1 MVPKQQE
8 AMSARETILAN
19 IMSNQPLGQELPV
32 VDVSAVIQYQSNLT
46 QFKTVLDCIGGIAVE
61 ITCWTALQDM
71 MQDDLTAGKRV
82 VNAIAEI
89 ASIDPALARLE
100 ATELA
105 TVQRAYLKGGIA
117 VAENG
122 SIWLDEAAMVNRL
135 LPFIAEHLVIVIES
149 KNIVATMHHAYQQ
162 VSSFDTG
169 FGMFL
174 AGPSK
179 TADIEQSLVI
189 GAHGARSLMVCIIP

>member
-1 MVPKQQE
+1 
-8 AMSARETILAN
+8 MSERETILAG
-19 IMSNQPLGQELPV
+19 IMANQPLSQDLPV
-32 VDVSAVIQYQSNLT
+32 IDVSAVIQYKSNLS
-46 QFKTVLDCIGGIAVE
+46 QFKTVLESIGGKAID
-61 ITCWTALQDM
+61 ISDWTALQNM
-71 MQDDLTAGKRV
+71 MQDDLAAGKRL
-82 VNAIAEI
+82 VNTIAEVG
-89 ASIDPALARLE
+89 SIDPVLARLE

-122 SIWLDEAAMVNRL
+122 SIWLDETAMVNRL
-135 LPFIAEHLVIVIES
+135 LPFIAEHLVIVIEA

-189 GAHGARSLMVCIIP
+189 GAHGARSLLVCIIP

>member
-1 MVPKQQE
+1 
-8 AMSARETILAN
+8 MSARETILAG
-19 IMSNQPLGQELPV
+19 IMANQPLGQELPV
-32 VDVSAVIQYQSNLT
+32 IDVSAVIQYESNLN
-46 QFKTVLDCIGGIAVE
+46 QFKTVLESIGGKAVE
-61 ITCWTALQDM
+61 ISGWTALQDM
-71 MQDDLTAGKRV
+71 MQSDLAQGKRV
-82 VNAIAEI
+82 VNVIAEI
-89 ASIDPALARLE
+89 GSIDPTLAGLE
-100 ATELA
+100 AAELA
-105 TVQRAYLKGGIA
+105 TVQRAYVKGGIA

-135 LPFIAEHLVIVIES
+135 LPFIAEHLVIVIEA

-162 VSSFDTG
+162 VASFDTG

-189 GAHGARSLMVCIIP
+189 GAHGARSLMVCIIQ

>member
-1 MVPKQQE
+1 
-8 AMSARETILAN
+8 MSARETILAG
-19 IMSNQPLGQELPV
+19 IMANQPLSQELPV
-32 VDVSAVIQYQSNLT
+32 IDVSAVIQYKSNIS
-46 QFKTVLDCIGGIAVE
+46 QFKTVLESIGGKAVE
-61 ITCWTALQDM
+61 ISGWTALQDM
-71 MQDDLTAGKRV
+71 MQVDLEQGKRV

-89 ASIDPALARLE
+89 GSKDPTLANLE
-100 ATELA
+100 AAELA
-105 TVQRAYLKGGIA
+105 TVQRAYVKGGIA

-135 LPFIAEHLVIVIES
+135 LPFIAEHLVIVIEA

-189 GAHGARSLMVCIIP
+189 GAHGARSLLVCIIP

>member
-1 MVPKQQE
+1 
-8 AMSARETILAN
+8 MSARETILAG
-19 IMSNQPLGQELPV
+19 IMANQPLGQDLPV
-32 VDVSAVIQYQSNLT
+32 IDVSAVIQYQSNLT
-46 QFKTVLDCIGGIAVE
+46 QFKTVLESIGGKAVE
-61 ITCWTALQDM
+61 ISGWTALQDM
-71 MQDDLTAGKRV
+71 MQADLEQGKGV

-89 ASIDPALARLE
+89 GSIDPALASLE
-100 ATELA
+100 AAELA
-105 TVQRAYLKGGIA
+105 SVQRAYLKGGIA

-122 SIWLDEAAMVNRL
+122 SIWLDEASMINRL

-149 KNIVATMHHAYQQ
+149 NNIVATMHHAYQQ

-189 GAHGARSLMVCIIP
+189 GAHGARSLLVCIIP

>member
-1 MVPKQQE
+1 
-8 AMSARETILAN
+8 MSARETILAG
-19 IMSNQPLGQELPV
+19 IMANQPLSQELPMI
-32 VDVSAVIQYQSNLT
+32 DVSAVIQYDNNVS
-46 QFKTVLDCIGGIAVE
+46 QFKTVLESIGGKAID
-61 ITCWTALQDM
+61 ISGWTALQNM
-71 MQDDLTAGKRV
+71 MQDDLVSGKRV
-82 VNAIAEI
+82 VNAIAEVG
-89 ASIDPALARLE
+89 SIDPVLVRLE

-122 SIWLDEAAMVNRL
+122 SIWLDETAMVNRL
-135 LPFIAEHLVIVIES
+135 LPFIAEHLVIVIEA

-189 GAHGARSLMVCIIP
+189 GAHGARSLLVCIIP

>member
-1 MVPKQQE
+1 LVSKQQTK
-8 AMSARETILAN
+8 MSARETILAG
-19 IMSNQPLGQELPV
+19 IMANQPLSQDLPV
-32 VDVSAVIQYQSNLT
+32 IDVSAVIQYKSNLS
-46 QFKTVLDCIGGIAVE
+46 QFKTVLESIGGKAID
-61 ITCWTALQDM
+61 ISDWTALQNM
-71 MQDDLTAGKRV
+71 MQDDLAAGKRL
-82 VNAIAEI
+82 VNTIAEVG
-89 ASIDPALARLE
+89 SIDPVLARLE

-122 SIWLDEAAMVNRL
+122 SIWLDETAMVNRL
-135 LPFIAEHLVIVIES
+135 LPFIAEHLVIVIEA

-189 GAHGARSLMVCIIP
+189 GAHGARSLLVCIIP

>member
-1 MVPKQQE
+1 
-8 AMSARETILAN
+8 MSARESILAN
-19 IMSNQPLGQELPV
+19 IMANQPVSQELPTI
-32 VDVSAVIQYQSNLT
+32 DLQAVIHYDNLLQ
-46 QFKTVLDCIGGIAVE
+46 QFKTVLEGIGGKTMEISGWDAVQE
-61 ITCWTALQDM
+61 MLQA
-71 MQDDLTAGKRV
+71 DLQEGKQI
-82 VNAIAEI
+82 VNAIAELGT
-89 ASIDPALARLE
+89 IDTNLATQKAE
-100 ATELA
+100 ELA
-105 TVQRAYLKGGIA
+105 SVQRAFLKGGIA

-122 SIWLDEAAMVNRL
+122 SIWVDEAAMVNRL
-135 LPFIAEHLVIVIES
+135 LPFIAEHLVLVIEQ

-189 GAHGARSLMVCIIP
+189 GAHGARSLLVCILTN

>member
-1 MVPKQQE
+1 
-8 AMSARETILAN
+8 MSARETILAG
-19 IMSNQPLGQELPV
+19 IMANQPLGQELPV
-32 VDVSAVIQYQSNLT
+32 IDVSAVIQYESNLN
-46 QFKTVLDCIGGIAVE
+46 QFKTVLESIGGKAVE
-61 ITCWTALQDM
+61 ITGWTALQDL
-71 MQDDLTAGKRV
+71 MQDDLAAGKKI

-89 ASIDPALARLE
+89 GSIDPTLASLE
-100 ATELA
+100 AAELA
-105 TVQRAYLKGGIA
+105 TVQRAYVKGGIA

-135 LPFIAEHLVIVIES
+135 LPFIAEHLVIVIEA

-162 VSSFDTG
+162 VASFDTG

-189 GAHGARSLMVCIIP
+189 GAHGARSLMVCIIQ

>member
-1 MVPKQQE
+1 
-8 AMSARETILAN
+8 MSARETILAG
-19 IMSNQPLGQELPV
+19 IMTNQPLSQELPV
-32 VDVSAVIQYQSNLT
+32 IDVSAVIQYDSNLS
-46 QFKTVLDCIGGIAVE
+46 QFKTVLESIGGKAID
-61 ITCWTALQDM
+61 ISGWTALQEM
-71 MQDDLTAGKRV
+71 MQSDLAQGKRV
-82 VNAIAEI
+82 VNVIAEI
-89 ASIDPALARLE
+89 GSIDPTLAGLE
-100 ATELA
+100 AAELA
-105 TVQRAYLKGGIA
+105 TVQRAYVKGGIA

-135 LPFIAEHLVIVIES
+135 LPFIAEHLVIVIEA

-162 VSSFDTG
+162 VASFDTG

-189 GAHGARSLMVCIIP
+189 GAHGARSLLVCILP

>member
-1 MVPKQQE
+1 
-8 AMSARETILAN
+8 MSARETILAG
-19 IMSNQPLGQELPV
+19 IMANQPLSQDLPII
-32 VDVSAVIQYQSNLT
+32 DVSAVIQYDSNLS
-46 QFKTVLDCIGGIAVE
+46 QFKTVLESIGGKAIDISGWFE
-61 ITCWTALQDM
+61 LQNM
-71 MQDDLTAGKRV
+71 VQDDLAAGKRV

-89 ASIDPALARLE
+89 ASIDPALASLE

-122 SIWLDEAAMVNRL
+122 SIWLDETAMVNRL
-135 LPFIAEHLVIVIES
+135 LPFIAEHLVIVIEA

-189 GAHGARSLMVCIIP
+189 GAHGARSLLVCIIP

>member
-1 MVPKQQE
+1 
-8 AMSARETILAN
+8 MSARETILAG
-19 IMSNQPLGQELPV
+19 IMANQPLSQELPV
-32 VDVSAVIQYQSNLT
+32 IDVSAVIQYDNNIS
-46 QFKTVLDCIGGIAVE
+46 QFKTVLESIGGKAIE
-61 ITCWTALQDM
+61 ISGWTALQDM

-89 ASIDPALARLE
+89 GSIDPTLASLE

-122 SIWLDEAAMVNRL
+122 SIWLDETAMVNRL
-135 LPFIAEHLVIVIES
+135 LPFIAEHLVIVIEA

-189 GAHGARSLMVCIIP
+189 GAHGARSLLVCIIP

>member
-1 MVPKQQE
+1 
-8 AMSARETILAN
+8 MSARETILAG
-19 IMSNQPLGQELPV
+19 IMANQPLSQDLPV
-32 VDVSAVIQYQSNLT
+32 IDVSAVIQYESNLS
-46 QFKTVLDCIGGIAVE
+46 QFKTVLESIGGKAVE
-61 ITCWTALQDM
+61 ISGWTALQNM
-71 MQDDLTAGKRV
+71 MQDDLVSGKRV

-89 ASIDPALARLE
+89 ASIDPALAILE
-100 ATELA
+100 AAELA

-122 SIWLDEAAMVNRL
+122 SIWLDETAMVNRL
-135 LPFIAEHLVIVIES
+135 LPFIAEHLVIVIEA
-149 KNIVATMHHAYQQ
+149 KNIFATMHHAYQQ

-189 GAHGARSLMVCIIP
+189 GAHGARSLLVCIIP

>member
-1 MVPKQQE
+1 LVSKQQAE
-8 AMSARETILAN
+8 MSARETILAG
-19 IMSNQPLGQELPV
+19 IMANQPLGQELPV
-32 VDVSAVIQYQSNLT
+32 IDVSAVIQYESNLS
-46 QFKTVLDCIGGIAVE
+46 QFKTVLESIGGKAVE
-61 ITCWTALQDM
+61 INGWTALQDM
-71 MQDDLTAGKRV
+71 MQSDLAQGKRV

-89 ASIDPALARLE
+89 GSIDPTLAILE
-100 ATELA
+100 AAELA
-105 TVQRAYLKGGIA
+105 TVQRAYVKGGIA

-122 SIWLDEAAMVNRL
+122 SIWLDEAAMINRL
-135 LPFIAEHLVIVIES
+135 LPFIAEHLVIVIEA
-149 KNIVATMHHAYQQ
+149 KNIVSTMHHAYQQ

-189 GAHGARSLMVCIIP
+189 GAHGARSLLVCIIP

>member
-1 MVPKQQE
+1 
-8 AMSARETILAN
+8 MSARETILAG
-19 IMSNQPLGQELPV
+19 IMANQPLSQDLPV
-32 VDVSAVIQYQSNLT
+32 IDVSAVIQYESNLS
-46 QFKTVLDCIGGIAVE
+46 QFKTVLESIGGKAVE
-61 ITCWTALQDM
+61 IIGWTALQDM
-71 MQDDLTAGKRV
+71 MQDDLAQGKRV

-89 ASIDPALARLE
+89 GSIDPTLANLE
-100 ATELA
+100 AAELA
-105 TVQRAYLKGGIA
+105 TVQRAYVKGGIA

-135 LPFIAEHLVIVIES
+135 LPFIAEHLVIVIEA

-162 VSSFDTG
+162 VASFDTG

-189 GAHGARSLMVCIIP
+189 GAHGARSLMVCIIQ

>member
-1 MVPKQQE
+1 
-8 AMSARETILAN
+8 MSARETILSN

-32 VDVSAVIQYQSNLT
+32 VDLSALIQYENNLV
-46 QFKTVLDCIGGIAVE
+46 QFKTVLESIGGKAME
-61 ITCWTALQDM
+61 ISGWAALQEM
-71 MQDDLTAGKRV
+71 LQADLDQGKRV

-89 ASIDPALARLE
+89 GSIDDKLAGLEAAALAL
-100 ATELA
+100 
-105 TVQRAYLKGGIA
+105 VQRAYLKGGIA

-135 LPFIAEHLVIVIES
+135 LPFIAEHLVIVIEQ

-162 VSSFDTG
+162 VASFESG

-189 GAHGARSLMVCIIP
+189 GAHGARSLLVCIIP